1 METLAR
7 RDEGIL
13 RAAGVRVRGARRAL
27 EETAILEMLF
37 DRVAGHLL
45 NAPNMMDGVSAG
57 KIITLIQSRTPL
69 PVIGIVS
76 VIGDPPIINHKIN

>member
-1 METLAR
+1 MEALAR

-13 RAAGVRVRGARRAL
+13 RAAGVRVRGVRRAL

-45 NAPNMMDGVSAG
+45 NAPNMMDGVSAEVAAAFQCPKSIPG
-57 KIITLIQSRTPL
+57 QSINIQDKRG
-69 PVIGIVS
+69 V
-76 VIGDPPIINHKIN
+76 